1 MTSSSSESEVELI
14 SSQKSAP
21 VEYDKV
27 PQTQEIQMKLY
38 GGQCSR
44 SGTKLRFKLLEGKDL
59 PYHTT
64 AITKKKKGI
73 YWFC

>member
-1 MTSSSSESEVELI
+1 MSGTSSESEVELI
-14 SSQKSAP
+14 SSQKSPP

-27 PQTQEIQMKLY
+27 PHTQEIQMRLI
-38 GGQCSR
+38 GGVCSR

-64 AITKKKKGI
+64 AITKKQKGS
-73 YWFC
+73 YQLC